1 MTFWRTGCRSL
12 THEPRR
18 RPGKCPST
26 ARRQGCQ
33 RPPGS
38 PTTPRSPQWFPGKSI
53 PGRGSQT
60 LTLREGP
67 WALHLSFQKVRD
79 ATHLPKLLGGAA
91 LSGAPRPPEPRLIRQ
106 THRPNPQG
114 HADPTQTHSTA
125 TQPPQGSPRP
135 GPNLHPLH
143 KYGRNPTVGPGKV
156 RGWHSAT
163 ATQVWS
169 LLLSNHSADGN
180 LPESR
185 RPGGLTIASGLP
197 PPARDRGGFPHQS
210 PWDRDKTGEHLG
222 VGPGPTLTL
231 PLQPRNQLKPV
242 KSCSQ
247 QHTAASL

>member
-1 MTFWRTGCRSL
+1 MRSPDGLPSARPPWRRSRNPARRPTGREPSHDLLAHRLPL

-33 RPPGS
+33 RPPGG
-38 PTTPRSPQWFPGKSI
+38 PTTPRSPQWFPGKSL

-79 ATHLPKLLGGAA
+79 ATNLPKLRGGAA

-156 RGWHSAT
+156 RGVALSHGHSGVVA
-163 ATQVWS
+163 A
-169 LLLSNHSADGN
+169 
-180 LPESR
+180 
-185 RPGGLTIASGLP
+185 
-197 PPARDRGGFPHQS
+197 AR
-210 PWDRDKTGEHLG
+210 
-222 VGPGPTLTL
+222 
-231 PLQPRNQLKPV
+231 
-242 KSCSQ
+242 
-247 QHTAASL
+247 